1 LIILLPPSEGK
12 TAPSEGAPVD
22 LTSLPFPGLTKTR
35 ERLLDVLSRLTFP
48 RALKYLDVGPGLE
61 QEARRNLT
69 LRDAPAAPAHEVY
82 TGVLYE
88 HLRLGTFADSGNVLI
103 ASALWGFVRPSDRI
117 PAYRLSMGATLPRI
131 ASLPALWRDPLRK
144 ALPDDGLIVDMRSGS
159 YTAAW
164 KPKAATV
171 VGVRA
176 FVDGKTISH
185 MVKATRGDVA
195 RLLLSSAEPPETPE
209 ALATLVRRQGLSVEL
224 SGSGRSWNL
233 DINT

>member
-1 LIILLPPSEGK
+1 MLILLPPSEGK

-22 LTSLPFPGLTKTR
+22 LSSLPFERLTKTR

-48 RALKYLDVGPGLE
+48 RALSYLDIGAGLE
-61 QEARRNLT
+61 EEARRNLT

-88 HLRLGTFADSGNVLI
+88 HLGLGSLPSDGVLI
-103 ASALWGFVRPSDRI
+103 ASALWGFVRPTDRI

-131 ASLPALWRDPLRK
+131 PSLPALWRDPLRR
-144 ALPDDGLIVDMRSGS
+144 ALPDDGLIVDMRSGA

-164 KPKAATV
+164 KPKKATV
-171 VGVRA
+171 LGVRA
-176 FVDGKTISH
+176 FVDGKTVSH

-195 RLLLSSAEPPETPE
+195 RILLVSGETPETPE
-209 ALATLVRRQGLSVEL
+209 DVATIVRQAGLTVEL
-224 SGSGRSWNL
+224 NGTNL
-233 DINT
+233 DIIT